1 MGIWLS
7 LLSPSANSYDDY
19 AQFRA
24 VREGLAGSSRRFF
37 SPIDFSP
44 PPQLCRF
51 PSSYHPLQ
59 TTFFFLEPII
69 FTNAKTCTDA
79 CFYIFAFETYK
90 LFVLTV
96 NKNRSNR
103 RMNVSLRLTRI
114 VLNPLE
120 NFLVPQ
126 WNIIQSWKNYSSFEE
141 RISRKSIIVILRY
154 FYTNISTREKNESSI
169 WKFNLTTIIINE

>member
-44 PPQLCRF
+44 
-51 PSSYHPLQ
+51 LQ

-69 FTNAKTCTDA
+69 FTNAKTWTDA